1 MTKLLNSRAA
11 LSSPVGDGGNEIQD
25 PHGNISA
32 EFKIRDIG
40 PYKHLY
46 TIEASSIDLNR
57 TTNAFFRLQ
66 RLK

>member
-25 PHGNISA
+25 PHGISA